1 MIDPPCIRPSVTS
14 PFHSSPFTLHSSL
27 HRHSPTASS
36 ATLTFYL
43 HIAVDDTTLVAC
55 TTDSGAGDV
64 VRETRQSALASR
76 AINVE
81 WPRSM
86 IRALVIDDSAYN
98 RVTLS
103 RMLESHPE
111 IKVVATAV
119 NGEDGIKQVMKHRPD
134 VITLDLE
141 MPIMD
146 GFAFLRWLMANLP
159 TAVIAVSSRS
169 SDRSVF
175 KALELGAVDFI
186 AKPGGRVSPRL
197 EEIQKDLVTK
207 VQQTVELRMDN
218 LRRRVQEEDHPPSQ
232 PIAAAACAGGVELV
246 VIGCST
252 GGPPALQHVFS
263 SLALLP
269 VPIVVAQHMPPTFTR
284 LFAERVNRLA
294 KYHVREAHDGEVI
307 AGGNVYIA
315 PGGQQTELRRG
326 DEGLYLRVFAAN
338 LSDLYAPSV
347 DRLLSTA
354 SDCCGER
361 LVAVIMTGMGDDGA
375 ESIKKVRERGGR
387 TIAESAQSAIIF
399 GMPNEAIKT
408 GAVEQILAL
417 GDIPAAIQK
426 LCTG

>member
-1 MIDPPCIRPSVTS
+1 
-14 PFHSSPFTLHSSL
+14 
-27 HRHSPTASS
+27 
-36 ATLTFYL
+36 
-43 HIAVDDTTLVAC
+43 
-55 TTDSGAGDV
+55 
-64 VRETRQSALASR
+64 
-76 AINVE
+76 
-81 WPRSM
+81 M

-98 RVTLS
+98 RVTLA
-103 RMLESHPE
+103 RMLESHGE

-175 KALELGAVDFI
+175 KALELGALDFI

-197 EEIQKDLVTK
+197 EEIQKDLITK
-207 VQQTVELRMDN
+207 VLQTVELRMDN
-218 LRRRVQEEDHPPSQ
+218 LRRRVQEEEHPPE
-232 PIAAAACAGGVELV
+232 PEMAPAMCAGGIELV

-284 LFAERVNRLA
+284 LFAERVNRLT
-294 KYHVREAHDGEVI
+294 KYQVREARDGEVVR
-307 AGGNVYIA
+307 GGNVYIA
-315 PGGQQTELRRG
+315 PGGQQTEVRRG
-326 DEGLYLRVFAAN
+326 DEGLHLRVSAAGP
-338 LSDLYAPSV
+338 SDLYAPSV

-354 SDCCGER
+354 SDCCGDR

-375 ESIKKVRERGGR
+375 ESIRKVRERGGR

-408 GAVEQILAL
+408 GAVEQVLSL
-417 GDIPAAIQK
+417 DDIPRAIQR
-426 LCTG
+426 LCAG